1 MALTP
6 RQPPPW
12 KRKTGGMWVDASFV
26 REVAGR
32 LRAAGCPVDEKL
44 RRRGIAGRPLAS
56 GDSVSLAVFVELL
69 ERGAEWL
76 GDPHFGLTC
85 AREMKIRTFGNL
97 VGYLGLCSETVL
109 EALRNMQRYAAIVA
123 DHLSIDLQ
131 VGKEAAV
138 VTVNVHELDWI
149 GHRQLAEFGMGRIVA
164 ALRELTDRP
173 LRPDRVEFAHPRGGR
188 DKACERFFGCTVL
201 YGQPRDRLVL
211 APAIL
216 GRPIAGDPGLLVLL
230 RRYSDTLVELKGGRH
245 PMPTA
250 DRVRLTTARLM
261 PSGRARARDIA
272 VEMGVS
278 ERSLRRRLDDEGT
291 SLRAILEEVRKTH
304 ALSWLEQRTMSPK
317 QAASLLGY
325 SDASAFSRAFKRW
338 TGRTPGRARIAAV
351 Q

>member
-1 MALTP
+1 
-6 RQPPPW
+6 
-12 KRKTGGMWVDASFV
+12 MWVDASFV
-26 REVAGR
+26 REVAKR
-32 LRAAGCPVDEKL
+32 LRAAGCPVDDRL

-56 GDSVSLAVFVELL
+56 GDSVSLAAFVELL
-69 ERGAEWL
+69 EHGAEWL
-76 GDPHFGLTC
+76 GGPHFGLTC

-131 VGKEAAV
+131 VDKEAAV
-138 VTVNVHELDWI
+138 VTVAVHELDWI

-173 LRPDRVEFAHPRGGR
+173 LRPDRVEFAHPRGGT

-201 YGQPRDRLVL
+201 YGQPRDRLIL
-211 APAIL
+211 APSIL
-216 GRPIAGDPGLLVLL
+216 RRPIAGDPGLLVLL
-230 RRYSDTLVELKGGRH
+230 RRYSDTLVELKGGRRH

-250 DRVRLTTARLM
+250 DQVRLTAARLM
-261 PSGRARARDIA
+261 PSGRARTRDIA
-272 VEMGVS
+272 TEIGIS

-338 TGRTPGRARIAAV
+338 TGRTPGRARIAAM